1 MKTAQFSILMLLSLT
16 TSAFLSNT
24 HAQNYTKW
32 DLPDGAKARLGK
44 GRTTGQI
51 AYSPD
56 GSRLAVVSSI
66 GIWIYDADTGVERN
80 LLAVP
85 TSISSVAF
93 SPDGHTLATGSWDD
107 NIVRL
112 WDVQTGQSTATLT
125 EHTSWVT
132 SVAFSSDGNT
142 LASGSED
149 RTIRLWDVTTRQLKN
164 TLIDDPG
171 DVSCVAF
178 SPTGTTLASGNW
190 DKTAQLWDVTTGQL
204 KATLAGHKDAI
215 FSIAFSPDGI
225 TLATGSYDQTVS
237 LWNAETG
244 QHKTTLMGHQ
254 SPVFSVTFS
263 PDGVTLASGGSWWD
277 GTVRLWDAE
286 TGQHK
291 TTLAGHGDIVS
302 SVVFSPD
309 GTTLAS
315 SSWDNT
321 VWLRDTATWQPR
333 IILREYTAGVSSIAF
348 SSDGR
353 TLASGGGW
361 QDGRVRLWDIETGR
375 RKTIFG
381 GHANSIRTM
390 AFRPDSSTIVTVG
403 DDDTDEG
410 RIRLWNTDTGQL
422 KTTITG
428 HTSAILSA
436 TFSPDGTTLA
446 TAGGWPGNSGSSR
459 KQDVAI
465 RLWDPDTGRLKA
477 TLMGA
482 THGVRAI
489 AFSPDGTILAAGIRD
504 RNIQLW
510 DVATR
515 QLVVTLKSNS
525 HPVSSV
531 AFSPDG
537 KTLASAGGHG
547 NWKTEGIVQLWDVP
561 TRELIAT
568 LTGEGSPANSVAFSP
583 DGRTLASG
591 HGDWK
596 TEDIVQLW
604 DVPTRELIATFRG
617 HTDDVSSVAFSPD
630 GATLAS
636 GSEDGTVLLWNLAPP
651 TERPTQVSIYDVN
664 RDGIVNLVDLATVAE
679 RFGQAGEG
687 LSGDVNGDG
696 MVNILDL
703 VAVSAHLDETATPAA
718 PIARREHRSFPAMP
732 MDVRITPETVQKWI
746 NIAHT
751 ADDSSL
757 TFQRGIT
764 NLEALLVMLTPNET
778 ALLPNY
784 PNPFNPETWIPYR
797 LAHTADVT
805 LTIYDTKG
813 VPVRRLDLGYQP
825 VGDYTNRAKAA
836 HWDGRNDSGASVA
849 SGVYFYQLRV
859 SSSRSIGA
867 GDYTASRRMVILK

>member
-1 MKTAQFSILMLLSLT
+1 MKTAQFSILMLLSLGT
-16 TSAFLSNT
+16 FAFNT
-24 HAQNYTKW
+24 YAQDYTKW
-32 DLPDGAKARLGK
+32 SLPDGAKARLG
-44 GRTTGQI
+44 RGQI
-51 AYSPD
+51 AGTIAYSSD
-56 GSRLAVVSSI
+56 GDLLAVASSI
-66 GIWIYDADTGVERN
+66 GIWIYDADTGATLD
-80 LLAVP
+80 LLTAPTPVSNITFSPEGNTIASGSWDDDVLRLWDVP
-85 TSISSVAF
+85 TGKLRATLAGHSVAF
-93 SPDGHTLATGSWDD
+93 SPDGK
-107 NIVRL
+107 
-112 WDVQTGQSTATLT
+112 
-125 EHTSWVT
+125 
-132 SVAFSSDGNT
+132 T
-142 LASGSED
+142 LASGGND
-149 RTIRLWDVTTRQLKN
+149 LAIRLWDAVTRQLK
-164 TLIDDPG
+164 
-171 DVSCVAF
+171 
-178 SPTGTTLASGNW
+178 TTFIGYSGYIN
-190 DKTAQLWDVTTGQL
+190 
-204 KATLAGHKDAI
+204 
-215 FSIAFSPDGI
+215 
-225 TLATGSYDQTVS
+225 
-237 LWNAETG
+237 
-244 QHKTTLMGHQ
+244 
-254 SPVFSVTFS
+254 SVTFS
-263 PDGVTLASGGSWWD
+263 PDGSILAGGTDNEKVWLWDLTTGQSLAILEHKDGVRQVAFSPDGATLASSSWDDDSPVKLWDTTTWQPSISFSGHNSPVSGIAFSPDGRTLATGGSWRD
-277 GTVRLWDAE
+277 GTVRLWEVD
-286 TGQHK
+286 TGQLIV
-291 TTLAGHGDIVS
+291 TLGGHADYIN
-302 SVVFSPD
+302 SVAFSPD

-333 IILREYTAGVSSIAF
+333 IILKEYTSAVTSIAF

-353 TLASGGGW
+353 TLASGGSW

-375 RKTIFG
+375 RKALFG

-390 AFRPDSSTIVTVG
+390 AFRPDSSTIATVG

-446 TAGGWPGNSGSSR
+446 TAGGWPGNSSSSR

-482 THGVRAI
+482 THGVRAV
-489 AFSPDGTILAAGIRD
+489 AFNPDGTILAAGIRD
-504 RNIQLW
+504 SNIQLW
-510 DVATR
+510 DVTTR
-515 QLVVTLKSNS
+515 KLVVTLRSNS
-525 HPVSSV
+525 HPVNSV

-547 NWKTEGIVQLWDVP
+547 NWKTEGMVELWDVG

-636 GSEDGTVLLWNLAPP
+636 GSEDGTVLLWNLAPTTDTP
-651 TERPTQVSIYDVN
+651 PRASAYDVN
-664 RDGIVNLVDLATVAE
+664 RDSIVNLSDLARVAE
-679 RFGQAGEG
+679 MFGQAGEG

-703 VAVSAHLDETATPAA
+703 VAVSAHLDETATLAA
-718 PIARREHRSFPAMP
+718 PIARREHQSFPAMP

-746 NIAHT
+746 DIAHT
-751 ADDSSL
+751 ADDGSL
-757 TFQRGIT
+757 TFQHGIT
-764 NLEALLVMLTPNET
+764 NLEALLVMLTPAET

-797 LAHTADVT
+797 LAHAVDVT

-836 HWDGRNDSGASVA
+836 YWDGRNNSGESVA
-849 SGVYFYQLRV
+849 SGVYFYQLR
-859 SSSRSIGA
+859 A

>member
-1 MKTAQFSILMLLSLT
+1 MKTAQFSILMLLSLGT
-16 TSAFLSNT
+16 FAFNIY
-24 HAQNYTKW
+24 AQDYTKW
-32 DLPDGAKARLGK
+32 SLPEGAKARLGK
-44 GRTTGQI
+44 GDLTGTI
-51 AYSPD
+51 AYSSNGD
-56 GSRLAVVSSI
+56 LLAVASSI
-66 GIWIYDADTGVERN
+66 GIWIYDADTGATLD
-80 LLAVP
+80 LLTAP
-85 TSISSVAF
+85 APASTVAF
-93 SPDGHTLATGSWDD
+93 SPDGHTLAAGSWDD
-107 NIVRL
+107 NSIVRLWNVPTGQLIATFTGHTHGTYSVTFSPDGAMLASGGGDLAVRL
-112 WDVQTGQSTATLT
+112 WDVATGQ
-125 EHTSWVT
+125 
-132 SVAFSSDGNT
+132 
-142 LASGSED
+142 
-149 RTIRLWDVTTRQLKN
+149 LKT
-164 TLIDDPG
+164 TLIEHSG
-171 DVSCVAF
+171 YINSVTF
-178 SPTGTTLASGNW
+178 SPDGSILAGGTD
-190 DKTAQLWDVTTGQL
+190 DKVWLWDVTTGQS
-204 KATLAGHKDAI
+204 LAILEHKE
-215 FSIAFSPDGI
+215 
-225 TLATGSYDQTVS
+225 
-237 LWNAETG
+237 W
-244 QHKTTLMGHQ
+244 
-254 SPVFSVTFS
+254 
-263 PDGVTLASGGSWWD
+263 
-277 GTVRLWDAE
+277 VRNVA
-286 TGQHK
+286 
-291 TTLAGHGDIVS
+291 
-302 SVVFSPD
+302 FSPD

-315 SSWDNT
+315 TNWGNDSTVKLWDTTTWQPRIILRGHSYPVSSVAFSPDGRTLATGGSSRDGTVRLWAVDTGQLIVTLGGHADYINSVAFSPDGTTLASASWDNT
-321 VWLRDTATWQPR
+321 VWLRDTTTWQPR

-348 SSDGR
+348 SSDGK
-353 TLASGGGW
+353 TLASGGSW

-375 RKTIFG
+375 RKAIFG

-390 AFRPDSSTIVTVG
+390 AFRPDSSTIATVG

-446 TAGGWPGNSGSSR
+446 TAGGWPGNSSSSR

-515 QLVVTLKSNS
+515 KLVVTLKSNS
-525 HPVSSV
+525 HPVNSV

-547 NWKTEGIVQLWDVP
+547 DWKTEGMVELWDVA
-561 TRELIAT
+561 TQELIAT
-568 LTGEGSPANSVAFSP
+568 LTGDKSSANSVAFSP
-583 DGRTLASG
+583 DGRTLASV
-591 HGDWK
+591 HGDWD
-596 TEDIVQLW
+596 TEATVQLW
-604 DVPTRELIATFRG
+604 DVGIQELITTFTG
-617 HTDDVSSVAFSPD
+617 HTEEVSSVAFSPD
-630 GATLAS
+630 GKTLAS
-636 GSEDGTVLLWNLAPP
+636 GSEDGTVLLWNVAPLTNTSP
-651 TERPTQVSIYDVN
+651 QVSIYDIN

-679 RFGQAGEG
+679 MFGQVGEG
-687 LSGDVNGDG
+687 LSGDINGDG

-703 VAVSAHLDETATPAA
+703 VAVSAHLDETATLAA

-746 NIAHT
+746 DIAHT
-751 ADDSSL
+751 ADDGSI

-797 LAHTADVT
+797 LAHAANVT
-805 LTIYDTKG
+805 FTIYDTKG

-825 VGDYTNRAKAA
+825 VGDYTDRAKAA
-836 HWDGRNDSGASVA
+836 YWDGRNDSGESVA